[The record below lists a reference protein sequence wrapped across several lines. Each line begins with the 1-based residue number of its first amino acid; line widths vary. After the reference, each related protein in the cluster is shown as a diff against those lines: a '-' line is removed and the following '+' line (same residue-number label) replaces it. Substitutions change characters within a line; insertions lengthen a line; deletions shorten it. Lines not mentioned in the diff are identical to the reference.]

1 MSLDSLQIIKYIKFE
16 CNLTFSVQL
25 EMINIVFF
33 QLWEDKEGKKKMNK
47 NNAKALSTLRQKIR
61 KYNRDYETEIAA
73 YKEVSQDTLT
83 YFFCTLKLTDT

>member
-1 MSLDSLQIIKYIKFE
+1 MPQFCTTFEIHIMII
-16 CNLTFSVQL
+16 
-25 EMINIVFF
+25 F

-73 YKEVSQDTLT
+73 YKEVMWETFPL
-83 YFFCTLKLTDT
+83 

>member
-1 MSLDSLQIIKYIKFE
+1 MSF
-16 CNLTFSVQL
+16 T
-25 EMINIVFF
+25 F

-73 YKEVSQDTLT
+73 YKEVNESVFSVFLFLDV
-83 YFFCTLKLTDT
+83 LKIICERHRQHP